1 MGDLEQA
8 VILEAQS
15 QETNEEVTELQAE
28 LLNWKDWTEAI
39 EAIQEDDDIQKC
51 VQFYYASADT
61 DLRTD
66 GMESPPNDSDKM
78 KESTEDFLSEHSNTS
93 ETSEGDSDKMDQT
106 TEDTLSEYGN
116 TSDTSETY
124 ATPVSSPFS
133 LDFSKLM
140 KTNSETIEI
149 TLSDYSQEFRSTS
162 GRQL

>member
-28 LLNWKDWTEAI
+28 LLHWKDWTEAM

-66 GMESPPNDSDKM
+66 GMESPLNDSDKM
-78 KESTEDFLSEHSNTS
+78 DESTEDFLSEHSNTS
-93 ETSEGDSDKMDQT
+93 ETSEGDSASDKMDET
-106 TEDTLSEYGN
+106 TEDTLSEYSN
-116 TSDTSETY
+116 SSETY
-124 ATPVSSPFS
+124 ATPISSPFS